1 MRLRNFFR
9 WTNKFKLTIALSFLL
24 LGGLV
29 FVLRPVQA
37 QSNGEPIR
45 STGKKLITV
54 YDRDEKRVILTDQ
67 NTVETAL
74 KQAGIELGKD
84 DRVEPDRQAELTA
97 SKFNINIYRAQPV
110 VIVDGA
116 KRIKIMSS
124 HRSARQIVSHAGLDF
139 HPEDEVET
147 RINFLNPGE
156 SLGVEYVVKRS
167 KALNLVYFGKAEQV
181 RTQAATV
188 GEFLDS
194 KKIILTEKDEINFE
208 RSTSIVDNM
217 TLEIWQEGKQ
227 EVIVEEEIDF
237 IVRAI
242 SDHNRPI
249 GYRSIE
255 KPGVKGK
262 RMVVYEIEVRNG
274 REISRKEVS
283 QVIIS
288 EPVEQTEVVGVKSR
302 GGLTKSRG
310 VNHFTDSK
318 GVTHRETYYDLP
330 MGVVMRNCGQGGYYS
345 VREDGVKVDRGG
357 YVIVA
362 AHLGNYPR
370 CSVVETSLGLGKVYD
385 TGGFVVRYPTGFDIA
400 TDWSNYDGR

>member
-1 MRLRNFFR
+1 M
-9 WTNKFKLTIALSFLL
+9 TSLL
-24 LGGLV
+24 LFGGLIII
-29 FVLRPVQA
+29 LRPVRA
-37 QSNGEPIR
+37 QSDNKPFK
-45 STGKKLITV
+45 STGEKLITV
-54 YDRDEKRVILTDQ
+54 YDRDEKKVILTDQ
-67 NTVETAL
+67 NTVEAAL
-74 KQAGIELGKD
+74 NQAGIELGKN
-84 DRVEPDRQAELTA
+84 DRVEPGRQAELTA

-110 VIVDGA
+110 VIVDGT
-116 KRIKIMSS
+116 KRIKTMSS
-124 HRSARQIVSHAGLDF
+124 YRSARQIVSHAGLDF

-156 SLGVEYVVKRS
+156 SLGIEYIVKRS
-167 KALNLVYFGKAEQV
+167 KVLNLVYFGKAEQV

-194 KKIILTEKDEINFE
+194 KKIILTKKDQINLG
-208 RSTSIVDNM
+208 RSAPITNDM

-227 EVIVEEEIDF
+227 EVIVEEEMNF
-237 IVRAI
+237 PVRAI

-274 REISRKEVS
+274 REVNRKEISHV
-283 QVIIS
+283 VIS
-288 EPVEQTEVVGVKSR
+288 EPVEQTEVVGVRST
-302 GGLTKSRG
+302 GGLSKSKG
-310 VNHFTDSK
+310 VNHFTDSN
-318 GVTHRETYYDLP
+318 GVIHRETYYDLP
-330 MGVVMRNCGQGGYYS
+330 MGAVMRNCGQGGYYS

-370 CSVVETSLGLGKVYD
+370 CSVVETSLGPGKVYD
-385 TGGFVVRYPTGFDIA
+385 TGGFVARHPHGFDIA
-400 TDWSNYDGR
+400 TDWTNYDGR